1 MKTEYTP
8 DACEA
13 LHRLLDVA
21 LAAKACGHDCVIAF
35 TPHVRSAVEARI
47 YLDGWESGKL
57 PDYQE
62 LYIPMEADAITE
74 AQTALIAAI
83 NTTTPAIV
91 RARKLADI
99 NQRIER
105 LEAERAQL
113 EAAQ

>member
-1 MKTEYTP
+1 MKTEYP
-8 DACEA
+8 HDACEA

-21 LAAKACGHDCVIAF
+21 LAAKAAGHDCFISF
-35 TPHVRSAVEARI
+35 TPHVRIAIEVRLFI
-47 YLDGWESGKL
+47 DGWETGKTT
-57 PDYQE
+57 DFQN

-105 LEAERAQL
+105 LEAERAAL
-113 EAAQ
+113 EAAS